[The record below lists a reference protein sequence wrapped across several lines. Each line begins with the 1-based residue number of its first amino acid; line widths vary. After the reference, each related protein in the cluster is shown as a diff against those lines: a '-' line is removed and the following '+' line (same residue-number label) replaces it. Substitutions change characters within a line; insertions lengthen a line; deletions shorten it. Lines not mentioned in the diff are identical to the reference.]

1 MDSSTSGGSLGSTSH
16 TSLLTA
22 ACNAS
27 RVLRWTT
34 RAIGV
39 WPSRRLRVGNQLLR
53 DATGEGLE
61 RREMPVDDLVLVDP
75 DIERALALAVAGFVF
90 VAGRVPIAPCGQRAI
105 GLELPLDAAADHV
118 AVGLDV
124 RERGFGAG
132 GGIGL
137 GGAVLDLPIPAMV
150 AGEVEDGG
158 INASCSSGRCCR
170 GSRARA
176 KCAGGRADALHL
188 SFRRGG
194 ALACPATDPKY
205 LRAIVSERMMYPSP
219 LVVMNSKAMRKVATP
234 ELMRHCLF

>member
-39 WPSRRLRVGNQLLR
+39 WPSSRWRVETSFCGTRPLRVWNGVRCRWMTWCSSIQILNWRLL
-53 DATGEGLE
+53 
-61 RREMPVDDLVLVDP
+61 
-75 DIERALALAVAGFVF
+75 LAVAGFVF
-90 VAGRVPIAPCGQRAI
+90 VAGGVPIAPCGHRAI

-118 AVGLDV
+118 AIGFDV
-124 RERGFGAG
+124 LERGFGAG

-158 INASCSSGRCCR
+158 IYRIAVLEDAAGDREPEPDVLAGAEPEVAAVALGVDRSICGR
-170 GSRARA
+170 
-176 KCAGGRADALHL
+176 L
-188 SFRRGG
+188 SRRG
-194 ALACPATDPKY
+194 
-205 LRAIVSERMMYPSP
+205 
-219 LVVMNSKAMRKVATP
+219 
-234 ELMRHCLF
+234 